1 MDEHVSIFYSVSLVV
16 KTLCTMAF
24 CVLCVISK
32 AIRNQKKAISLVSPP
47 KINQITGNLVQT
59 FSRCMEPPYRIG
71 RLKEMLREHMLGY
84 VPALFLLQN
93 TLKWQFSM

>member
-1 MDEHVSIFYSVSLVV
+1 MCNFKS
-16 KTLCTMAF
+16 
-24 CVLCVISK
+24 
-32 AIRNQKKAISLVSPP
+32 NQKSKESNQFGFHP

-59 FSRCMEPPYRIG
+59 FFRCMEPPYRI
-71 RLKEMLREHMLGY
+71 RRSKEMLREHMQGY